1 MQNLAERCCW
11 VCGERYDTPHKSD
24 CSQRRN
30 PATPSGKPRVLVKM
44 EDLEPDEETSTRAA
58 QSFDLMIELEEED
71 TQGEVSADCGCKLER
86 TEFTVGFIF
95 CDLHR
100 HAQRLLR
107 DAIYYAESTYNGA
120 EGDDEPPFVAKAR
133 SYRVE

>member
-1 MQNLAERCCW
+1 M
-11 VCGERYDTPHKSD
+11 
-24 CSQRRN
+24 
-30 PATPSGKPRVLVKM
+30 
-44 EDLEPDEETSTRAA
+44 EPDDETRAGE
-58 QSFDLMIELEEED
+58 SFDLMLELDDED
-71 TQGEVSADCGCKLER
+71 TQAEVTADCGCKLER

-107 DAIYYAESTYNGA
+107 DAIDYAESTYSVA
-120 EGDDEPPFVAKAR
+120 EGDIEPPFVAEAR